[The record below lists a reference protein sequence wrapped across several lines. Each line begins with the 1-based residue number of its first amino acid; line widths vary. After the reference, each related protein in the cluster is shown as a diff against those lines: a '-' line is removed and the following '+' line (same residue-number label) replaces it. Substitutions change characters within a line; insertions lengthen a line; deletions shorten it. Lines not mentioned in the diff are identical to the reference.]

1 MNEDV
6 DDLSK
11 GSSKSSKRSPN
22 LDRQFMDLAAESNEK
37 MDKMIQMLDTIERN
51 KLQHREAKEK
61 NKLQH
66 REEKEK
72 NKLKTKLKETI
83 DALKCKKL
91 DFEMNFDDSTKRQK
105 TLDQLDV
112 MIFSKESELE
122 DLENSDL
129 DRTPKSSGKRR
140 RHSCDDDD

>member
-22 LDRQFMDLAAESNEK
+22 LDRQVMDLASESNEK

-61 NKLQH
+61 NKL
-66 REEKEK
+66 
-72 NKLKTKLKETI
+72 KTKIKETI

>member
-1 MNEDV
+1 MLN
-6 DDLSK
+6 
-11 GSSKSSKRSPN
+11 
-22 LDRQFMDLAAESNEK
+22 RQFMDLAAESNEK
-37 MDKMIQMLDTIERN
+37 MDKMIKMVETIEWN

-61 NKLQH
+61 NKL
-66 REEKEK
+66 
-72 NKLKTKLKETI
+72 KTKIKETI

-91 DFEMNFDDSTKRQK
+91 DFEMNFDDSSKKRK